1 MSYELS
7 AEQIQ
12 ENWFIFQDNIGKYIT
27 GERGDKLMEM
37 YKKMEDHIVLAP
49 AAITKSNHNCIPGGY
64 VDHINRV
71 VAAAFQLKAT
81 WEIFEAKTDFTDE
94 ELAFVCINH
103 DLGKLGLPETPGT
116 HPNDNDWEIQ
126 KLGRMYKYNT
136 SLPFSTVPDRS
147 LFILQAEGIV
157 ISQNEY
163 LGIKLHDGLYDES
176 NKPYLVSYQPESRL
190 RSYLPILVHQAD
202 MLAARVEW
210 EHEWYGKF
218 NKANSKPATPKLVV
232 KTNNPKASQ
241 TALKRLGSNNP
252 GILNALKNL

>member
-1 MSYELS
+1 MSYELT

-12 ENWFIFQDNIGKYIT
+12 DNWFRFQDNIGKYIS
-27 GERGDKLMEM
+27 GERGDKLLDM
-37 YKKMEDHIVLAP
+37 YKRMEDHIVLAP

-71 VAAAFQLKAT
+71 LDAAFQLKVI
-81 WEIFEAKTDFTDE
+81 WEAFNAKSDFTDE

-103 DLGKLGLPETPGT
+103 DLGKLGLPNTPGT
-116 HPNDNDWEIQ
+116 FPNDNDWEVQ

-136 SLPFSTVPDRS
+136 VLPFSTVPDRT
-147 LFILQAEGIV
+147 LFILQSEGIS

-176 NKPYLVSYQPESRL
+176 NKAYLISYQPESRL
-190 RSYLPILVHQAD
+190 RNYLPLLVHQAD
-202 MLAARVEW
+202 MLSARVEW
-210 EHEWYGKF
+210 ESEWYGKF
-218 NKANSKPATPKLVV
+218 SVNNKPSTTKAVPKPAGQ
-232 KTNNPKASQ
+232 KASQ

-252 GILNALKNL
+252 GIMNALKNI